1 MKNRIL
7 LIVITVSLVILAVSC
22 SASKPISQENSEIP
36 GVSGEAAPLVEE
48 ISIEDVIAE
57 APTEPTV
64 QPLLVSAEQEQYPEI
79 GSRKGSGDDEAS
91 SGSLLRVEEL
101 QYSFNAVVNHVLPTV
116 VEINVTALEVRQ
128 ANSFQGWP
136 WFFDSDPYEEYES
149 SRLGSGVIF
158 RKDGKTYY
166 ILTNDHVAA
175 DAESIEVVLDDERTY
190 QARLVGTDSRR
201 DLAIVSFQT
210 DETDIPVAELGKS
223 GDLKVG
229 DWVLAM
235 GSPFGYVS
243 SVTAGIVSALG
254 RSGRDINNINDF
266 IQTDA
271 AINSG
276 NSGGPLVN
284 IYGEVVGI
292 NTWIA
297 APSGGSI
304 GLGFAI
310 PIDNAKMIVEELIEY
325 GRAVDGWLGISML
338 DTEQYN
344 ALVTEDNQTE
354 AEGVFVGN
362 VYLDSPAYKG
372 GIRAGDIIIGYNGT
386 IGTDIE
392 ELSRFIS
399 DSPLGTSQ
407 EFIILRDDKTY
418 KVSVA
423 LEQRKTEDEISSGSD
438 RLWPGILPVELS
450 DDIRTS
456 LGLSNRQNGVMVQ
469 FITSAEE
476 ANMFREAGMTNYDVI
491 TEINGERIDG
501 LSDFYRIISDDS
513 LATYEIR
520 YIREGR
526 TYTAGVE
533 KK

>member
-1 MKNRIL
+1 MRNRFFLSAVTALL
-7 LIVITVSLVILAVSC
+7 LIIAVSC
-22 SASKPISQENSEIP
+22 SASKPISQDSSGSLEPLEETSITLEE
-36 GVSGEAAPLVEE
+36 VSLEDIAQEA
-48 ISIEDVIAE
+48 
-57 APTEPTV
+57 TV
-64 QPLLVSAEQEQYPEI
+64 QPVLISAEQEQYPSLPEAQ
-79 GSRKGSGDDEAS
+79 KPGDNADR

-101 QYSFNAVVNHVLPTV
+101 QYSFNSVVTQVLPTV
-116 VEINVTALEVRQ
+116 VEINVTALEVRE

-158 RKDGKTYY
+158 RRDGETYY

-175 DAESIEVVLDDERTY
+175 DADSIEVVLDDERTY
-190 QARLVGTDSRR
+190 QAKLVGTDNRR

-210 DETDIPVAELGKS
+210 DETDIPIAELGNS
-223 GDLKVG
+223 SDLMVG

-310 PIDNAKMIVEELIEY
+310 PIDNAKMIVEELIEF
-325 GRAVDGWLGISML
+325 GKAVDGWLGISML
-338 DTEQYN
+338 DTDQYN
-344 ALVTEDNQTE
+344 ALVTEEHQTE

-362 VYLDSPAYKG
+362 VYLNSPAYEG
-372 GIRAGDIIIGYNGT
+372 GIRAGDIIIGYDGS

-399 DSPLGTSQ
+399 DSPLGVSQ
-407 EFIILRDDKTY
+407 EFIILRDGKNY
-418 KVSVA
+418 KVMVA
-423 LEQRKTEDEISSGSD
+423 LEQRKSDDEISSGSD
-438 RLWPGILPVELS
+438 QLWPGVLPVELS
-450 DDIRTS
+450 EDIRTS
-456 LGLSNRQNGVMVQ
+456 LGLSKRQNGVMVQ
-469 FITSAEE
+469 FITSASE
-476 ANMFREAGMTNYDVI
+476 ANMFRESGMTNYDVI
-491 TEINGERIDG
+491 TEINGEKIEG
-501 LSDFYRIISDDS
+501 LADFYRIISDDS
-513 LATYEIR
+513 IDAYEID

-526 TYTAGVE
+526 TYTAGV
-533 KK
+533 KKK